1 MLLFFQFALFLFIL
15 LSFFLVIGVPVVFA
29 SPEGWTT
36 SRSFVFSGISAWFVL
51 LIVVGLLNSFVT

>member
-1 MLLFFQFALFLFIL
+1 MLLFFQFALFCFIL

-51 LIVVGLLNSFVT
+51 LVVVGLLNSFVT